1 MRNSW
6 TKVAF
11 ILAGAGATS
20 LGHYLTPPS
29 LFLWHNIFQ
38 RLYYLPIVFA
48 ALAFGWIG
56 GLLASLLSALLYI
69 PHIIMTWGD
78 NPSYTASQY
87 AEVVVFFLVGGITG
101 ILADRDRRRREELH
115 RTAEELRRVYR
126 ELQDSFEQIKRADRL
141 SAIGQLAAGLAHE
154 IRNPLASI
162 EGAVDILERNR
173 GTPERR
179 AEFLSIIKKETRR
192 LNRLLSAL
200 LDFARPRP
208 PRVRPV
214 HAGEL
219 FDQVLALVA
228 HTGEREGIR
237 FRVEAAAGL
246 PPVEADPEQ
255 LQQVVINL
263 VLNSIQ
269 AMPEGGT
276 ITLGAAVDG
285 DRFLIR
291 VTDEGRGIPESELDK
306 IFDPF
311 YTTKPNGTGLG
322 LAVVHQ
328 IVEQHGGTIRA
339 ARNPGR
345 GMTFTILLPLARS

>member
-1 MRNSW
+1 VRNPWSRI
-6 TKVAF
+6 AL
-11 ILAGAGATS
+11 ILAGTAATS
-20 LGHYLTPPS
+20 AGHYLTPPS
-29 LFLWHNIFQ
+29 SFLWHNIFQ

-48 ALAFGWIG
+48 ALSYGWIG
-56 GLLASLLSALLYI
+56 GLITALLAALLYI
-69 PHIIMTWGD
+69 PHIVMAWGD

-87 AEVVVFFLVGGITG
+87 AEVVVFFLVGGLTG
-101 ILADRDRRRREELH
+101 ILADRDRRQRDELQ

-173 GTPERR
+173 STPERR

-200 LDFARPRP
+200 LDFARPRT

-214 HAGEL
+214 YAPEL
-219 FDQVLALVA
+219 FDRVMALVG
-228 HTGEREGIR
+228 HTGEREGVE
-237 FRVEAAAGL
+237 FQVEAPQAL

-263 VLNSIQ
+263 LLNAIQ
-269 AMPEGGT
+269 AMPDGGT
-276 ITLGAAVDG
+276 VTLAAAVEG
-285 DRFLIR
+285 DRFIIR
-291 VTDEGRGIPESELDK
+291 ITDEGNGIPEGELEK

-311 YTTKPNGTGLG
+311 YTTKPTGTGLG

-339 ARNPGR
+339 TRNAGR
-345 GMTFTILLPLARS
+345 GMTFSVLLPLSRR

>member
-1 MRNSW
+1 M
-6 TKVAF
+6 
-11 ILAGAGATS
+11 
-20 LGHYLTPPS
+20 
-29 LFLWHNIFQ
+29 FLWHNIFQ

-48 ALAFGWIG
+48 ALSFGWIG
-56 GLLASLLSALLYI
+56 GLATASLSALLYI
-69 PHIIMTWGD
+69 PHIVMAWGN
-78 NPSYTASQY
+78 NPSYTANQY
-87 AEVVVFFLVGGITG
+87 AEVVVFFLVGGLTG
-101 ILADRDRRRREELH
+101 ILADRDRRQRDELQ

-162 EGAVDILERNR
+162 EGAIDILERNR
-173 GTPERR
+173 GSAERR
-179 AEFLSIIKKETRR
+179 AEFLSIIKKESRR

-214 HAGEL
+214 HAAEL
-219 FDQVLALVA
+219 FDQVLALVG
-228 HTGEREGIR
+228 HTGEREGIHFKIDAPR
-237 FRVEAAAGL
+237 DL

-263 VLNSIQ
+263 LLNSIQ

-276 ITLGAAVDG
+276 ITLSAALDG
-285 DRFLIR
+285 DHFVIR
-291 VTDEGRGIPESELDK
+291 VADEGSGIPENQLDK

-311 YTTKPNGTGLG
+311 YTTKPTGTGLG

-339 ARNPGR
+339 ARNPDR
-345 GMTFTILLPLARS
+345 GMTFSVFLPLSRS